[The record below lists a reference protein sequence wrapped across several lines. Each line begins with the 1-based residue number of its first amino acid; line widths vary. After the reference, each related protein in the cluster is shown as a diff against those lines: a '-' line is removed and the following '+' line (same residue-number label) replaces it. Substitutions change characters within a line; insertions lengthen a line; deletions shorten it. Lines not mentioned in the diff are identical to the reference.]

1 MRVGE
6 MTLMDAKAIFD
17 HDGNYP
23 LTITHEGRTEQLDR
37 ERVKAL
43 RQAKADFD
51 VDDREAEQALFK
63 YGAC

>member
-6 MTLMDAKAIFD
+6 MTLMDAKAVFD

-23 LTITHEGRTEQLDR
+23 LTITYEGRTEHLDR
-37 ERVKAL
+37 ERVNAL